1 MIGFSRWVCFSRSFQ
16 NLCSSKSVL
25 YYRNWWLHVFVII
38 RKPSSMQRLQF
49 SQGNIKFYIVW
60 FNTSFQLFENLTCI
74 PTLVFVW
81 LKAFDAF
88 NHWYILWLEEIDVV
102 FWYVLHQKAII
113 LQQLIHSKCNLAV
126 ENVKYKQYFRI
137 FC

>member
-1 MIGFSRWVCFSRSFQ
+1 MIGFSGWVCFSRSFQ

-25 YYRNWWLHVFVII
+25 YYRKWWLHIFVII
-38 RKPSSMQRLQF
+38 RKPSSVQRLQF

-102 FWYVLHQKAII
+102 FWYVLHQEAII